1 MEPDVKLTKL
11 ASCAGCGAKVGAGTL
26 VKMLDGFRTH
36 TDPRLIVGYDK
47 SDDASVYVVSD
58 DTAIVQTTDF
68 FPPIVDDPFLYGQIA
83 ATNALSDVYAM
94 GGEPKLALNIMC
106 LADSMDDKIVRE
118 ILRGG
123 YDKAYEAGA
132 IITGGHTIHGA
143 EPIYGLAVTGFVHPK
158 RVLTNSGA
166 RPGDVLILTKPLG
179 VGILTTA
186 AKADLVKPE
195 TMNAIY
201 KQMAT
206 LNKTARDIML
216 RFTVH
221 SCTDVTGFS
230 LMHRAG
236 DADRAR
242 EVLLCLRGEAPCRH
256 DHRAVAALHVGR
268 APAVDLPVRNLAAER
283 VVRPLGRINH
293 VHGVHVPVEQN
304 RFAGPFSVNGSDDVS
319 EPVKDYLVKAECE
332 HSLPHQLR
340 HGLFLT
346 GNARGLERSL
356 AKGDQRFICIHAM
369 APFCLT
375 KKASPRRG
383 SPIFYSSFFF
393 KYATVSFRHP
403 RIARSQCSRIRSLAR
418 GAFSA
423 RSASTI
429 PVCCAA
435 EASRIAGRWK

>member
-106 LADSMDDKIVRE
+106 LADSMDDKTVRE

-179 VGILTTA
+179 VGVLTTA

-195 TMNAIY
+195 TMHAIY

-206 LNKTARDIML
+206 LNKTARDVML

-230 LMHRAG
+230 LMGHSFEMAQGSGMSLHIDSLSVPFHMEALEFADMGFIPAGAYRNRTYAEGGVLKKCEIPRALEDIFYDPQTSG
-236 DADRAR
+236 GLLISVAEKDAKD
-242 EVLLCLRGEAPCRH
+242 CL
-256 DHRAVAALHVGR
+256 AALQ
-268 APAVDLPVRNLAAER
+268 AEIPNAAQIGYVTE
-283 VVRPLGRINH
+283 LHEN
-293 VHGVHVPVEQN
+293 
-304 RFAGPFSVNGSDDVS
+304 
-319 EPVKDYLVKAECE
+319 YLI
-332 HSLPHQLR
+332 
-340 HGLFLT
+340 
-346 GNARGLERSL
+346 LE
-356 AKGDQRFICIHAM
+356 
-369 APFCLT
+369 
-375 KKASPRRG
+375 
-383 SPIFYSSFFF
+383 
-393 KYATVSFRHP
+393 
-403 RIARSQCSRIRSLAR
+403 
-418 GAFSA
+418 
-423 RSASTI
+423 
-429 PVCCAA
+429 
-435 EASRIAGRWK
+435 

>member
-36 TDPRLIVGYDK
+36 TDPKLIVGYDK

-106 LADSMDDKIVRE
+106 LADSMDDKTVRE

-132 IITGGHTIHGA
+132 IITGGHTIRGA

-195 TMNAIY
+195 TMHAIY

-230 LMHRAG
+230 LMGHSFEMAQGSGMSLHIDSLSVPFYMEALEFADMGFIPAGAYRNRTYAEGGVLKKCEIPRALEDIFFDPQTSG
-236 DADRAR
+236 G
-242 EVLLCLRGEAPCRH
+242 LLI
-256 DHRAVAALHVGR
+256 AVAEKDAK
-268 APAVDLPVRNLAAER
+268 DCLAALQAEIPNAAQIGY
-283 VVRPLGRINH
+283 VTELHEN
-293 VHGVHVPVEQN
+293 
-304 RFAGPFSVNGSDDVS
+304 
-319 EPVKDYLVKAECE
+319 YLI
-332 HSLPHQLR
+332 
-340 HGLFLT
+340 
-346 GNARGLERSL
+346 LE
-356 AKGDQRFICIHAM
+356 
-369 APFCLT
+369 
-375 KKASPRRG
+375 
-383 SPIFYSSFFF
+383 
-393 KYATVSFRHP
+393 
-403 RIARSQCSRIRSLAR
+403 
-418 GAFSA
+418 
-423 RSASTI
+423 
-429 PVCCAA
+429 
-435 EASRIAGRWK
+435 

>member
-106 LADSMDDKIVRE
+106 LADSMDDKTVRE

-166 RPGDVLILTKPLG
+166 KPGDVLILTKPLG

-195 TMNAIY
+195 TMHAIY

-230 LMHRAG
+230 LMGHSFEMAQGSGMSLHIDALSVPFHMEALEFADMGFIPASAYRNRTYVEKGILKKCEIPRALEDIFYDPQTSG
-236 DADRAR
+236 GLLIAIAEKDAKD
-242 EVLLCLRGEAPCRH
+242 CL
-256 DHRAVAALHVGR
+256 AALQ
-268 APAVDLPVRNLAAER
+268 AEIPNAAQIGYVTE
-283 VVRPLGRINH
+283 LHEN
-293 VHGVHVPVEQN
+293 
-304 RFAGPFSVNGSDDVS
+304 
-319 EPVKDYLVKAECE
+319 YLI
-332 HSLPHQLR
+332 
-340 HGLFLT
+340 
-346 GNARGLERSL
+346 LE
-356 AKGDQRFICIHAM
+356 
-369 APFCLT
+369 
-375 KKASPRRG
+375 
-383 SPIFYSSFFF
+383 
-393 KYATVSFRHP
+393 
-403 RIARSQCSRIRSLAR
+403 
-418 GAFSA
+418 
-423 RSASTI
+423 
-429 PVCCAA
+429 
-435 EASRIAGRWK
+435 

>member
-1 MEPDVKLTKL
+1 
-11 ASCAGCGAKVGAGTL
+11 
-26 VKMLDGFRTH
+26 MLDGFRTH

-47 SDDASVYVVSD
+47 SDDASVYVLSD

-106 LADSMDDKIVRE
+106 LADSMDDKTVRE

-166 RPGDVLILTKPLG
+166 KPGDVLILTKPLG

-195 TMNAIY
+195 TMHAIY

-206 LNKTARDIML
+206 LNKTARDVML

-230 LMHRAG
+230 LMGHSFEMAQGSGMSLHIDALSVPFHMEALEFADMGFIPAGAYRNRTYVEKGILKKCEIPRALEDIFYDPQTSG
-236 DADRAR
+236 GLLIAIAEKDAKD
-242 EVLLCLRGEAPCRH
+242 CL
-256 DHRAVAALHVGR
+256 AALQ
-268 APAVDLPVRNLAAER
+268 AEIPNAAQIGYVTE
-283 VVRPLGRINH
+283 LHEN
-293 VHGVHVPVEQN
+293 
-304 RFAGPFSVNGSDDVS
+304 
-319 EPVKDYLVKAECE
+319 YLI
-332 HSLPHQLR
+332 
-340 HGLFLT
+340 
-346 GNARGLERSL
+346 LE
-356 AKGDQRFICIHAM
+356 
-369 APFCLT
+369 
-375 KKASPRRG
+375 
-383 SPIFYSSFFF
+383 
-393 KYATVSFRHP
+393 
-403 RIARSQCSRIRSLAR
+403 
-418 GAFSA
+418 
-423 RSASTI
+423 
-429 PVCCAA
+429 
-435 EASRIAGRWK
+435 